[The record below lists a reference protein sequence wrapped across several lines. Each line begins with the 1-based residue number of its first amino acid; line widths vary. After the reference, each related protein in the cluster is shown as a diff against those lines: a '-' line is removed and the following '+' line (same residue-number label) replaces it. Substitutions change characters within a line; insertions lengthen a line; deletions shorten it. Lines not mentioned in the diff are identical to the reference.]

1 MFSYSE
7 LLQFSRLVCVSHHF
21 FSCKRACFVRG
32 HSLSKHVKFSE
43 KLTFLTP
50 WFAYK
55 RVKYQELRNVSFL
68 ENIAHELNEWSLA
81 KKWQLSWYL
90 MDNVIFR
97 CASICFFGNLSLILF
112 FCAVLFY
119 YWILVKPVDMFWIHI
134 FRVASLSLHS

>member
-7 LLQFSRLVCVSHHF
+7 LLQFSRLVCVSRHF

-32 HSLSKHVKFSE
+32 HSLSEHAKSSE

-50 WFAYK
+50 WFVYK

-97 CASICFFGNLSLILF
+97 CASVFFWKFKSYFVFLRCSFLLLNSSQAGGH
-112 FCAVLFY
+112 VLNTYF
-119 YWILVKPVDMFWIHI
+119 
-134 FRVASLSLHS
+134 SSG